1 MLHTA
6 DEVALVLKARTMLV
20 DVFVADYSTEWV
32 YSQKQQ
38 Q

>member
-20 DVFVADYSTEWV
+20 DVFIADFSMH
-32 YSQKQQ
+32 
-38 Q
+38 